1 MELSPVNHL
10 LWLRTCAPFDL
21 RNVPFLWMQQKC
33 WRSFSVCLL
42 HVSTGSIHSETHGT
56 HLCGASS
63 FLLLLVQTFL
73 HCFVCWFSIFMFPFE
88 ITFCASRSPLDIG
101 TNIAA
106 WRRIRKEPQHNIGLI
121 QRFLFVSF
129 SGCLI
134 PHFCFSFFLSIVLS
148 SSTPPPSLK
157 QRLEANAAL
166 YFAQLVCFP
175 FRNWTSLALWS
186 DDRLVN
192 RMPFCLHWFHLQ
204 TTRARFKP
212 WDSSP
217 ISHGRL

>member
-33 WRSFSVCLL
+33 WRIFSVCLL

-101 TNIAA
+101 TNSAA

-134 PHFCFSFFLSIVLS
+134 PHFCFSFFCQQS
-148 SSTPPPSLK
+148 
-157 QRLEANAAL
+157 
-166 YFAQLVCFP
+166 
-175 FRNWTSLALWS
+175 
-186 DDRLVN
+186 
-192 RMPFCLHWFHLQ
+192 FHLPLLLLLWNNVSKRMQ
-204 TTRARFKP
+204 HFTLLNLFVSLSVIELP
-212 WDSSP
+212 
-217 ISHGRL
+217 